1 MKFSQLK
8 LTRTVLFAG
17 VLGVM
22 SFIWLINI
30 EPSRAGNYYNSS
42 TPCKTSIP
50 EPYPFI
56 GILALGILGG
66 GYLLKQRLRKK
77 VDDLNN
83 NSYLSV
89 NTFHTL
95 NNQQSRQIPFIHSD
109 KQSEQN
115 YHGLSPSLEFQLIDP
130 TEII

>member
-8 LTRTVLFAG
+8 ITRTVLFTG

-42 TPCKTSIP
+42 TPCKTSVP

-56 GILALGILGG
+56 GILALGILCG

-83 NSYLSV
+83 NVYLSV

-109 KQSEQN
+109 KQSEEN
-115 YHGLSPSLEFQLIDP
+115 FLIL
-130 TEII
+130 